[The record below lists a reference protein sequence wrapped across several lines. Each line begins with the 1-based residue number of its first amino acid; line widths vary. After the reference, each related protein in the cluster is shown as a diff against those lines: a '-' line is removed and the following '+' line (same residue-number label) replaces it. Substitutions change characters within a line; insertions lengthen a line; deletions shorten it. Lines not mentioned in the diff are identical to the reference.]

1 MLVVAAETDET
12 MKQSEDRPVMGGA
25 AAEQQHGSTVKGKR
39 GGTCLREGQQRGDR
53 LPEKTCRRAAAD
65 ESG

>member
-39 GGTCLREGQQRGDR
+39 GGTCLREGQQFLCEG
-53 LPEKTCRRAAAD
+53 
-65 ESG
+65 